1 MEHTLVIGAIFGD
14 SDKPPRNTLPKN
26 VRARLKV
33 RGSAHQISIGGINL
47 QEQKSQLVTIEVS
60 LLTSKSR
67 YFVRCASTRSFV
79 FMMQSPRQRFCSK
92 LSSMSDLFA
101 PIVQW
106 RVEFLLRK
114 KWIYPYGM
122 HYKIRSKT
130 MSEEALADI
139 CTTGLPVLGWKGL
152 IICAQWLFE
161 PYFSIFF
168 HLKAAF

>member
-1 MEHTLVIGAIFGD
+1 
-14 SDKPPRNTLPKN
+14 
-26 VRARLKV
+26 
-33 RGSAHQISIGGINL
+33 
-47 QEQKSQLVTIEVS
+47 
-60 LLTSKSR
+60 
-67 YFVRCASTRSFV
+67 
-79 FMMQSPRQRFCSK
+79 
-92 LSSMSDLFA
+92 MSDLVA

-168 HLKAAF
+168 SSKGSILNYRLDFEYQDLTKEFYLFL